1 MIELIDIE
9 LTARHACLAPLGAFV
24 AGIGLERPLADYQRE
39 DVVQLIDV
47 VVCAYQRH
55 MVEAYEHA
63 AVQER
68 YQLETRLARQ
78 GKPETIAGVR

>member
-1 MIELIDIE
+1 MIELIE
-9 LTARHACLAPLGAFV
+9 LELAARHSCLAPLGEFV
-24 AGIGLERPLADYQRE
+24 ADIGMERPLTDYQRE
-39 DVVQLIDV
+39 EVVQLIDV

-63 AVQER
+63 AAQER
-68 YQLETRLARQ
+68 YQLEARLARQ